1 MASENLKEQL
11 RSLRIERTATGQTA
25 TSPRW
30 RRRTGWIVGVTIV
43 FALLAYGVYRWAS
56 GAPLRVYGAYARM
69 AQGGKSI
76 VAPLLSGA
84 GYLITAEKYIAI
96 GVRVPGRIE
105 RFFVDEGDHVEPGQ
119 MLVQLDDRD
128 YRAQVGRAEASLRL
142 ARANRRLAEADR
154 ARIRTLF
161 KEGFSS
167 RQELDQVESRDDVA
181 AASVSQAENE
191 LALARTNFDD
201 TKLRSPVRGV
211 VLAKLKGVGEIAVP
225 GGFAGSGDLLR
236 LADLSELRAEVD
248 VSEADL
254 ANVRL
259 GQDAEVVPDAYPQK
273 RFSAKVVKLYP
284 QVNRQ
289 KGTLKVEVRIADP
302 EASLLP
308 DMGVRVTFFA
318 TPSSATSSATVDGK
332 PAVLVPRLAIR
343 RGPNGAYVWSVVHDR
358 LTRKAVEVAQDVAD
372 ETVVTRG
379 LDGGELVVMNP
390 EGELREG
397 RAVLVA
403 K

>member
-1 MASENLKEQL
+1 MPSENLKEQL
-11 RSLRIERTATGQTA
+11 RSLRIERTAA
-25 TSPRW
+25 EPMAPLP
-30 RRRTGWIVGVTIV
+30 RRRRRRAGWIVSAAIV
-43 FALLAYGVYRWAS
+43 FALLGYAVYRWSS
-56 GAPLRVYGAYARM
+56 GAPLRVHGAYARRV
-69 AQGGKSI
+69 QGGQAI
-76 VAPLLSGA
+76 VGPLLSGA

-105 RFFVDEGDHVEPGQ
+105 RFFVDEGDHVETGQ

-128 YRAQVGRAEASLRL
+128 YRAQVGRAEAALRL
-142 ARANRRLAEADR
+142 AQANRRLAEADR

-161 KEGFSS
+161 HEGVAS
-167 RQELDQVESRDDVA
+167 RQELDQAESRADVA
-181 AASVSQAENE
+181 AASVAQAENE
-191 LALARTNFDD
+191 VALARTNFDD

-273 RFSAKVVKLYP
+273 RFGGKVVKLYP

-289 KGTLKVEVRIADP
+289 KGTLKVEVRIGDP
-302 EASLLP
+302 DASLLP

-318 TPSSATSSATVDGK
+318 TPPSTTVEGK
-332 PAVLVPRLAIR
+332 PSVVVPRAAIR
-343 RGPNGAYVWSVVHDR
+343 RGPNGAYVWSVVHDHLAKR
-358 LTRKAVEVAQDVAD
+358 AVEVAQDVGD
-372 ETVVTRG
+372 ETVVAHG
-379 LDGGELVVMNP
+379 LDGGELVVVNP
-390 EGELREG
+390 EGGLREG
-397 RAVLVA
+397 RTVSVEE
-403 K
+403 

>member
-1 MASENLKEQL
+1 ML
-11 RSLRIERTATGQTA
+11 
-25 TSPRW
+25 
-30 RRRTGWIVGVTIV
+30 V
-43 FALLAYGVYRWAS
+43 FALLAYPLYRWS
-56 GAPLRVYGAYARM
+56 FGGPLRVHGVYARV
-69 AQGGKSI
+69 AQGAQAIAG
-76 VAPLLSGA
+76 PLLSGA

-105 RFFVDEGDHVEPGQ
+105 RFFVDEGDRVEPGQ
-119 MLVQLDDRD
+119 LLVQLDDRD

-142 ARANRRLAEADR
+142 AQANRRLAEADR
-154 ARIRTLF
+154 GRIRTLF
-161 KEGFSS
+161 QQGVAS
-167 RQELDQVESRDDVA
+167 RQEFDQAESRHDVA
-181 AASVSQAENE
+181 AASVAQAENE
-191 LALARTNFDD
+191 LTQARTNFDD

-211 VLAKLKGVGEIAVP
+211 VLAKLRGVGEIAVP

-273 RFSAKVVKLYP
+273 RFGAKVVKLYP

-302 EASLLP
+302 DASLLP
-308 DMGVRVTFFA
+308 DMSVRVTFFA
-318 TPSSATSSATVDGK
+318 APPSGAVEGK
-332 PAVLVPRLAIR
+332 PSVLVPRAAIR
-343 RGPNGAYVWSVVHDR
+343 RGPNGAYVWSVIHDR
-358 LTRKAVEVAQDVAD
+358 LTQKAVELAYDVGDDTA
-372 ETVVTRG
+372 VTRG
-379 LDGGELVVMNP
+379 LDGGELVVVNP
-390 EGELREG
+390 QGELREG
-397 RAVLVA
+397 GAVRVE

>member
-1 MASENLKEQL
+1 MPSENLKEQL
-11 RSLRIERTATGQTA
+11 RSLRIERTAVGPTA
-25 TSPRW
+25 PSPRRW
-30 RRRTGWIVGVTIV
+30 RRTGWIVGVTIV
-43 FALLAYGVYRWAS
+43 LALLAYGLYRWS
-56 GAPLRVYGAYARM
+56 FGGPLRVHGVSARV
-69 AQGGKSI
+69 AQRGQPVVG
-76 VAPLLSGA
+76 PLLSGA

-105 RFFVDEGDHVEPGQ
+105 RFFVDEGDHVVPGQ
-119 MLVQLDDRD
+119 ILVQLDDRD

-142 ARANRRLAEADR
+142 AQANRRLAEADR

-161 KEGFSS
+161 KEGVVS
-167 RQELDQVESRDDVA
+167 RQELDQAESRDDVA
-181 AASVSQAENE
+181 GASVAQAESE
-191 LALARTNFDD
+191 LAQARTNFDD

-273 RFSAKVVKLYP
+273 RFGAKVVKLYP

-318 TPSSATSSATVDGK
+318 TPSSATVEGK
-332 PAVLVPRLAIR
+332 PSVFVPRAAIR
-343 RGPNGAYVWSVVHDR
+343 RGPSGAYVWSVVHDR
-358 LTRKAVEVAQDVAD
+358 LVRKAVEVAQDVGD

-397 RAVLVA
+397 RAVRVA
-403 K
+403 E

>member
-1 MASENLKEQL
+1 MPSENLKEQL
-11 RSLRIERTATGQTA
+11 RSLRIERAA
-25 TSPRW
+25 AEPMAVSPR
-30 RRRTGWIVGVTIV
+30 RRRRNTAWIVGVVIV
-43 FALLAYGVYRWAS
+43 FVLLGYAAYRWS
-56 GAPLRVYGAYARM
+56 FGAPLRVHGAYARV
-69 AQGGKSI
+69 AQRGQAIAG
-76 VAPLLSGA
+76 PLLSGA

-128 YRAQVGRAEASLRL
+128 YRAQLGRAEASLRL
-142 ARANRRLAEADR
+142 AQANRRLARADR

-161 KEGFSS
+161 QEGIAA
-167 RQELDQVESRDDVA
+167 RQELDQAESRDDVA
-181 AASVSQAENE
+181 AASVAQAENE
-191 LALARTNFDD
+191 VAQARTNFDD

-273 RFSAKVVKLYP
+273 RFGAKVVKLYP

-302 EASLLP
+302 DASLLP
-308 DMGVRVTFFA
+308 DTGVRVTFFA
-318 TPSSATSSATVDGK
+318 APSSAMVEGEPS
-332 PAVLVPRLAIR
+332 VLVPRAAIR

-358 LTRKAVEVAQDVAD
+358 LTQRAVGVAQDVGD
-372 ETVVTRG
+372 ETVITHG
-379 LDGGELVVMNP
+379 LDGGALVVVSP
-390 EGELREG
+390 ESGFREG
-397 RAVLVA
+397 RAVSVE